1 MKRSMRASRAGAKRG
16 WVCAGRRADAT
27 ESRATARSRVRCM
40 RDLNGFLAQR
50 RTGNFGAAPL
60 VLGVGRCYSPNPAGG
75 RLMVAS
81 TVVSQI
87 LTRWAHLYG
96 RTPVSAT
103 LTYLHLVGILVGGG
117 VAVAADRASLRL
129 SPATPDWS
137 NELTRLAGVHRWVVA
152 GLALIFASGVLMM
165 LAELD
170 SVATSVVFWTKMGLI
185 ALLLGNGYVRMRA
198 ENALQQ
204 GLAAG
209 WRRFR
214 RASVASLVLW
224 LVVLFAGTLL
234 HPTILCR
241 PGLGSRPRGRRH
253 YSRRNTRS
261 GRRVSDIEGH
271 CYHTLAGGESRMS
284 YTHAPSVRNAR
295 ALLLA
300 AVALAGAPA
309 HPAPGDP
316 AAVRAK
322 LSEWKVELS
331 QRTIAA
337 GTVTFT
343 VANVGSIP
351 HAFEVEGQGIEQETP
366 VIQILPGPFPFPDSA
381 APILKQFGDEREGLE
396 SQVKNGPYSN
406 NVTPISGAFTFTAWD
421 KGAVRDSVDGVAEF
435 RTQDGARWRL
445 ALDRVQT
452 KDVPHHPRFGGVILG
467 LYYHGNTAVHTP
479 LVLTIIS
486 AVALWAFGHLY

>member
-1 MKRSMRASRAGAKRG
+1 
-16 WVCAGRRADAT
+16 
-27 ESRATARSRVRCM
+27 
-40 RDLNGFLAQR
+40 
-50 RTGNFGAAPL
+50 
-60 VLGVGRCYSPNPAGG
+60 
-75 RLMVAS
+75 
-81 TVVSQI
+81 
-87 LTRWAHLYG
+87 
-96 RTPVSAT
+96 
-103 LTYLHLVGILVGGG
+103 
-117 VAVAADRASLRL
+117 
-129 SPATPDWS
+129 
-137 NELTRLAGVHRWVVA
+137 
-152 GLALIFASGVLMM
+152 
-165 LAELD
+165 
-170 SVATSVVFWTKMGLI
+170 
-185 ALLLGNGYVRMRA
+185 
-198 ENALQQ
+198 
-204 GLAAG
+204 
-209 WRRFR
+209 
-214 RASVASLVLW
+214 
-224 LVVLFAGTLL
+224 
-234 HPTILCR
+234 
-241 PGLGSRPRGRRH
+241 
-253 YSRRNTRS
+253 
-261 GRRVSDIEGH
+261 
-271 CYHTLAGGESRMS
+271 MS

-351 HAFEVEGQGIEQETP
+351 HAFEVEGQGIEQETTVIQPGSSATLTLTLKPGTYEVYCPVGKDSHKKLGMNTRLTVVGGTHSGSAGYGDSDMGGVHSSQMSESPAMGEHAQAIRVKSGGP

-435 RTQDGARWRL
+435 TTQDGARWKL

-467 LYYHGNTAVHTP
+467 LYYHGTTQVHTP
-479 LVLTIIS
+479 LVPTINS
-486 AVALWAFGHLY
+486 AVALWAFGHLYKNGALVTDNAMVHVMLLSRTRRDGDFALACWYCSKNKIDELQLQILPGPGEPKFDAPGGFLFVNWEKSSSAKAAS

>member
-1 MKRSMRASRAGAKRG
+1 
-16 WVCAGRRADAT
+16 
-27 ESRATARSRVRCM
+27 
-40 RDLNGFLAQR
+40 
-50 RTGNFGAAPL
+50 
-60 VLGVGRCYSPNPAGG
+60 
-75 RLMVAS
+75 
-81 TVVSQI
+81 
-87 LTRWAHLYG
+87 
-96 RTPVSAT
+96 
-103 LTYLHLVGILVGGG
+103 
-117 VAVAADRASLRL
+117 
-129 SPATPDWS
+129 
-137 NELTRLAGVHRWVVA
+137 
-152 GLALIFASGVLMM
+152 
-165 LAELD
+165 
-170 SVATSVVFWTKMGLI
+170 
-185 ALLLGNGYVRMRA
+185 
-198 ENALQQ
+198 
-204 GLAAG
+204 
-209 WRRFR
+209 
-214 RASVASLVLW
+214 
-224 LVVLFAGTLL
+224 
-234 HPTILCR
+234 
-241 PGLGSRPRGRRH
+241 
-253 YSRRNTRS
+253 
-261 GRRVSDIEGH
+261 
-271 CYHTLAGGESRMS
+271 MS

-351 HAFEVEGQGIEQETP
+351 HAFEVEGQGIEQETTVIQPGSSATLTLTLKPGTYEVYCPVGKDSHKKLGMNTRLTVVGGTHSGSAGYGDSDMGGVHSSQMSESPAMGEHAQAIRVKSGGP

-406 NVTPISGAFTFTAWD
+406 NVTPISGSFTFTAWD
-421 KGAVRDSVDGVAEF
+421 KGAVRDSVDGLAEF
-435 RTQDGARWRL
+435 TTQDGARWRL

-479 LVLTIIS
+479 LVPTINS
-486 AVALWAFGHLY
+486 AVALWAFGHLYKDGALVTDNAMVHVMLLSRTRRDGDFALACWDCAKNKIEELQLQILPGPGEPKFDAPGGFLFVNWEKSSSAKAAS